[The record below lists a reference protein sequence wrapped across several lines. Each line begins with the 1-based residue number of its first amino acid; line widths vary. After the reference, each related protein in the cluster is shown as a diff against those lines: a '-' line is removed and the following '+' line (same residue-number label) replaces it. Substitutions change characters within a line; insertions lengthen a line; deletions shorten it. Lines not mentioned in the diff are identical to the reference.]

1 MSIVGTKVIR
11 KEDPN
16 LLTGRGQFVDDIQLT
31 GTAHMAFVR
40 STEAHA
46 LIKGI
51 DVSAA
56 LECEGVIGA
65 WTAADL
71 ELPPLPEVPGL
82 ERPTLA
88 TDKVRFVGEAV
99 AVIVAENKYAAAD
112 GTELVVVDYDPLEA
126 VTNIEEATADDAP
139 LLFEELGSNTVA
151 QVPSEDDHQAVF
163 DSAPHT
169 ETIKLINNR
178 CTAAPIETSACL
190 ADYGP
195 AGLTI

>member
-1 MSIVGTKVIR
+1 MSIVGAKVIR

-16 LLTGRGQFVDDIQLT
+16 LLTGRGQFVDDVQPT
-31 GTAHMAFVR
+31 GTTHMAFVR

-56 LECEGVIGA
+56 LECEGVIGV

-88 TDKVRFVGEAV
+88 SDKVRFVGEAV
-99 AVIVAENKYAAAD
+99 AVVCLLYTSDAAD
-112 GTELVVVDYDPLEA
+112 E
-126 VTNIEEATADDAP
+126 
-139 LLFEELGSNTVA
+139 
-151 QVPSEDDHQAVF
+151 
-163 DSAPHT
+163 
-169 ETIKLINNR
+169 
-178 CTAAPIETSACL
+178 
-190 ADYGP
+190 
-195 AGLTI
+195 